1 MKKVTFILGLLWIVA
16 CESESVPEP
25 AADCL
30 VTASAHSGEIIEGE
44 YIVTLKENA
53 ETSALTSTT
62 SNARIAAFSEQLLSK
77 YSLSSGAIRMAFS
90 GKNRGFVAKLSEG
103 EMKTLQT
110 DQSIE
115 LIEPDRKVAICG
127 CVDVVAPASVTW
139 STRKTGYGNGE
150 NFEDKTVWIIDT
162 GVDLDH
168 PDLNVD
174 TQRSQS
180 FISGQTSA
188 DDNNGHG
195 THVAG
200 IIGALNNTIGIV
212 GVASGVKLVALKA
225 LDQVGEGRLS
235 SVVAAVSYVSQN
247 GKAGDVVNMSLGMD
261 GISTTL
267 DRQVQAA
274 ADKGILF
281 AIAAGNDG
289 KLANGFSP
297 GRVNHANVFT
307 VSAVDSTGRF
317 ASFSNYGNDV
327 VDVAA
332 YGVRILST
340 YANGRY
346 AILSG
351 TSMAAPHVAG
361 LLLIRGKD
369 IPTYGT
375 ATNDPD
381 GAGDTIARAS
391 SQYATT
397 SSLLTRSQ

>member
-1 MKKVTFILGLLWIVA
+1 MKKVKLLAGLLWLA
-16 CESESVPEP
+16 SCQNDSEIPVP

-30 VTASAHSGEIIEGE
+30 VAASVHTGEIIEGD
-44 YIVTLKENA
+44 YIVTLKESKN
-53 ETSALTSTT
+53 ESSATPS
-62 SNARIAAFSEQLLSK
+62 SGNARIAALSEQLLDKHHVSPK
-77 YSLSSGAIRMAFS
+77 VIKTTFS
-90 GKNRGFVAKLSEG
+90 GYQNGFLATLTKAEAT
-103 EMKTLQT
+103 TLQSEST
-110 DQSIE
+110 VE
-115 LIEPDRKVAICG
+115 LVEPDRIVSVCS
-127 CVDVVAPASVTW
+127 CVDVVTPTSVTW
-139 STRKTGYGNGE
+139 SVRKTGYGNGQ
-150 NFEDKTVWIIDT
+150 NFQDKTVWVIDT

-174 TQRSQS
+174 KERSLS

-212 GVASGVKLVALKA
+212 GVASGVQLVALKV
-225 LDQVGEGRLS
+225 LDQLGEGKLS
-235 SVVAAVSYVSQN
+235 SVVAAIAHVSQN
-247 GKAGDVVNMSLGMD
+247 GKAGDVVNMSLGLE

-281 AIAAGNDG
+281 AIAAGNDS
-289 KLANGFSP
+289 KLANTSSP
-297 GRVNHANVFT
+297 GRVNHTNVFT
-307 VSAVDSTGRF
+307 VSAVDSTGKF
-317 ASFSNYGNDV
+317 ASFSNYGNDA

-340 YANGRY
+340 YMNGRY

-361 LLLIRGKD
+361 LLLIRGNN
-369 IPTYGT
+369 IPTYG
-375 ATNDPD
+375 AASNDPD
-381 GAGDTIARAS
+381 GTSDPIARVS
-391 SQYATT
+391 SQQVSVATVED
-397 SSLLTRSQ
+397 

>member
-1 MKKVTFILGLLWIVA
+1 MKKVSFILGLVWIAA
-16 CESESVPEP
+16 CESKNSLEP

-30 VTASAHSGEIIEGE
+30 VAASAHRGEVIEGE

-53 ETSALTSTT
+53 ETSALSSTAT
-62 SNARIAAFSEQLLSK
+62 NARIAAFSEQLLSK
-77 YSLSSGAIRMAFS
+77 HHLSSGAIRTAFT
-90 GKNRGFVAKLSEG
+90 GKTRGFVAKLSKG
-103 EMKTLQT
+103 EVNTLRT
-110 DQSIE
+110 DPAIE
-115 LIEPDRKVAICG
+115 AIEPDRVVSVCG

-139 STRKTGYGNGE
+139 STRKTGYGNGQ
-150 NFEDKTVWIIDT
+150 NFAEKTVWIIDT

-180 FISGQTSA
+180 FITGQTSA

-200 IIGALNNTIGIV
+200 IIGALNNTIGTV

-225 LDQVGEGRLS
+225 LDQLGEGRLS
-235 SVVAAVSYVSQN
+235 SVVAAVAYLSQN
-247 GKAGDVVNMSLGMD
+247 GKAGDVVNMSLGLD
-261 GISTTL
+261 GISSTL

-281 AIAAGNDG
+281 AIAAGNDK

-297 GRVNHANVFT
+297 GRLNHANVFT

-361 LLLIRGKD
+361 LLLIRGKAV
-369 IPTYGT
+369 PTFGS
-375 ATNDPD
+375 AINDPD
-381 GAGDTIARAS
+381 GAGDPIARVS
-391 SQYATT
+391 SQYTT
-397 SSLLTRSQ
+397 VASLLTH

>member
-1 MKKVTFILGLLWIVA
+1 MRKISLLLGLVWIVA
-16 CESESVPEP
+16 CERESVLEP

-30 VTASAHSGEIIEGE
+30 VAATAQSGQIIEGE
-44 YIVTLKENA
+44 YIITLKDNA
-53 ETSALTSTT
+53 EAPALNTPSA
-62 SNARIAAFSEQLLSK
+62 NARVAAFSEQLLSK
-77 YSLSSGAIRMAFS
+77 HRLSSANIRRTFS
-90 GKNRGFVAKLSEG
+90 GKISGFVAKLSEE
-103 EMKTLQT
+103 EMKTLQN
-110 DQSIE
+110 DASVA
-115 LIEPDRKVAICG
+115 LIEPDRVVGVCS

-139 STRKTGYGNGE
+139 STRKTGYGNGQ
-150 NFEDKTVWIIDT
+150 NFEEKTVWIIDT
-162 GVDLDH
+162 GIDLDH

-174 TQRSQS
+174 TERSQS

-212 GVASGVKLVALKA
+212 GVASGVKLVALKV
-225 LDQVGEGRLS
+225 LNQLGEGRLS
-235 SVVAAVSYVSQN
+235 SVISAVSYVSQN

-297 GRVNHANVFT
+297 GHVNHANVFT

-361 LLLIRGKD
+361 LLLIRGTAV
-369 IPTYGT
+369 PTFGA

-381 GAGDTIARAS
+381 GASDPIARVS
-391 SQYATT
+391 SQYAR
-397 SSLLTRSQ
+397 SANLLTRSQ